1 MCNNIYIYVGS
12 NVCLLFSSPLS
23 VLILFFMKTEEG
35 TKEEEADDVEP
46 LFENDTDK
54 SHDSKVWR
62 ATQA

>member
-1 MCNNIYIYVGS
+1 M
-12 NVCLLFSSPLS
+12 CLLFSSPLS